1 MLSHIKVGD
10 LIRFGDTH
18 LINLKNKIGIVFD
31 EKYEPKIINN
41 NFYILFSDK
50 NVIIFSKP
58 ILIYYLDIGRIT
70 ILNKQ

>member
-41 NFYILFSDK
+41 MIYVLFSDK
-50 NVIIFSKP
+50 NITILSKP

-70 ILNKQ
+70 ILNK